1 MPVSAQGPQ
10 FKLCLILTHAPPCAA
25 VPEPFQS
32 QRFKTVGLESGEV
45 GAKGKKEE
53 TGEIKQIQLLFVSKT
68 LFLTQQASHPMK
80 HDKHE
85 VLYKEDNYKG
95 I

>member
-1 MPVSAQGPQ
+1 MLLPVLP
-10 FKLCLILTHAPPCAA
+10 H
-25 VPEPFQS
+25 QS
-32 QRFKTVGLESGEV
+32 PSGADAFRTAGLKRGKM
-45 GAKGKKEE
+45 GGKGRKEE
-53 TGEIKQIQLLFVSKT
+53 ARKIKQIQFFFVSKP

-80 HDKHE
+80 HDEHE

>member
-1 MPVSAQGPQ
+1 MLLPVALS
-10 FKLCLILTHAPPCAA
+10 
-25 VPEPFQS
+25 QS
-32 QRFKTVGLESGEV
+32 PSGADSFRTAGLKRVEV
-45 GAKGKKEE
+45 EGKGKKEE
-53 TGEIKQIQLLFVSKT
+53 TGTIKQIQLLCVSKP
-68 LFLTQQASHPMK
+68 LFLTQQASDPMK